1 MIFPPDD
8 DDVSDQDSDE
18 DDVTGAK
25 DINRL
30 GKGILNQQV
39 EVDTIFAE
47 DFDENN
53 YEEEVEATGD
63 SDIPSK
69 NLTSLK
75 KNWDST
81 LSGSR

>member
-75 KNWDST
+75 KNLDST

>member
-69 NLTSLK
+69 NLTS
-75 KNWDST
+75 
-81 LSGSR
+81 